1 MTYDVV
7 IIGAGLGGLECA
19 YILAKHGMNV
29 CVLEQGIQMGGCLQS
44 FKRRGTHL
52 DAGFHYVGGLDE
64 GRPLH
69 RLFDY
74 FGLLNL
80 PWQKMDEQC
89 FDEVVIGNEHY
100 RFAQGHEAWQ
110 AALAERFPDQ
120 KENLRK
126 YDEAQAY
133 VGAHLFD
140 ALGNRTAE
148 DFYNNEAFT
157 TPAYDILSKHISN
170 EKLRNVISGT
180 SLKMELRPESL
191 PFYVFAQIN
200 NSFVEGAYRLAG
212 GGEALTNQLCDNL
225 RKMGVTL
232 ITKAQV
238 TKLEGKDGKINA
250 ALCANGERYEGKLFI
265 SNAHPS
271 TSLDLVSE
279 EVGMRKPYKKRID
292 RMENT
297 YGMFTANIALKPE
310 ALPYQNKNLFLY
322 EEGAN
327 IWNIYSNEQP
337 KGVLVS
343 YGCITPGQ
351 KYASSIDL
359 LCPMQME
366 EVAQWTETTIGH
378 RGADYEAFKARK
390 AEQCISFAEKHIP
403 GLREAIDHVYTSTP
417 LTYRDYTGTRNGSAY
432 GLRKDANNTLLT
444 FLPPKTPVEN
454 LLLTGQNLNLHG
466 ILGVSMT
473 SFVTCSAIIGM
484 DAATEQLLGKR
495 E

>member
-29 CVLEQGIQMGGCLQS
+29 CVLEQGTQMGGCLQS
-44 FKRRGTHL
+44 FKRRGIHF

-64 GRPLH
+64 GRPLN

-74 FGLLNL
+74 FGLLDL

-89 FDEVVIGNEHY
+89 FDEVVIGHEHY

-110 AALAERFPDQ
+110 AALAEQFPDQ
-120 KENLRK
+120 KNNLKK
-126 YDEAQAY
+126 YDEAQAN

-140 ALGNRTAE
+140 ALGSRTAD

-157 TPAYDILSKHISN
+157 TPAYQVLAGTIGD
-170 EKLRNVISGT
+170 ERLRNVISGT

-200 NSFVEGAYRLAG
+200 NSFIEGAYRLAG
-212 GGEALTNQLCDNL
+212 GGETLTNRMCENL
-225 RKMGVTL
+225 RKMGITL
-232 ITKAQV
+232 VTKAQV
-238 TKLEGKDGKINA
+238 TQLEGKAGKISA
-250 ALCANGERYEGKLFI
+250 ALCSNGERYEGRIFI
-265 SNAHPS
+265 SNAHPATTLS
-271 TSLDLVSE
+271 LVSE
-279 EVGMRKPYKKRID
+279 EVGLRKPYKKRID

-297 YGMFTANIALKPE
+297 YGMFTANIAIKPE
-310 ALPYQNKNLFLY
+310 TLPYQNKNLYLY
-322 EEGAN
+322 EEGAD
-327 IWNIYSNEQP
+327 IWNISSPECP
-337 KGVLVS
+337 KGLLVS
-343 YGCITPGQ
+343 YGCTTPDQ

-366 EVAQWTETTIGH
+366 ELSEWKDTKIGH
-378 RGADYEAFKARK
+378 RGSDYEAFKAAK
-390 AEQCISFAEKHIP
+390 TEQCLRIAEKQIP
-403 GLREAIDHVYTSTP
+403 GLREATDRIYTSTP
-417 LTYRDYTGTRNGSAY
+417 LTYRDYTGTRDGSAY

-473 SFVTCSAIIGM
+473 SFVTCSALIGM
-484 DAATEQLLGKR
+484 EAATDGLKTK
-495 E
+495 